1 MITSQFVK
9 VVTTGG
15 AGISAGANRVQFVG
29 KILSI
34 ILFPGSS
41 SPVTMDTVVTIT
53 ENGVST
59 QDIETVASF
68 TNSGDAAGI
77 IKRYPRKEV
86 DDGLGSSLGFFEP
99 FITTT
104 GIEVT
109 VSEADDEEPAATIEV
124 IYEE

>member
-9 VVTTGG
+9 VTTTGG
-15 AGISAGANRVQFVG
+15 AGASAGANRVQFVG
-29 KILSI
+29 KILSVT
-34 ILFPGSS
+34 LFPGAA

-59 QDIETVASF
+59 NDIETVASF
-68 TNSGDAAGI
+68 TNIGNVTGI
-77 IKRYPRKEV
+77 TKRYPRKEL

-99 FITTT
+99 FVTTS

-109 VSEADDEEPAATIEV
+109 VSQADDEEPAAIIEV